1 MRMGAGNVFL
11 WYCAAGGLLGA
22 VFDGFRL
29 CRRMIR
35 HPTAAVVVEDVM
47 FALVLFLSSFYGL
60 VTKTDGIFRWI
71 FLAGEAIGFLIYQ
84 LTISRLILKILES
97 VLRWMIRMI
106 QWILRPCVWLF
117 RFIGRKCM
125 VLIKK
130 LIFFIKNSN
139 HLLAK
144 RKQNDV

>member
-35 HPTAAVVVEDVM
+35 HPTAAVVVEDVI
-47 FALVLFLSSFYGL
+47 FAFVLFLFSFYGL

-117 RFIGRKCM
+117 SIYRAQVHGFD
-125 VLIKK
+125 KK
-130 LIFFIKNSN
+130 TDFF
-139 HLLAK
+139 HE
-144 RKQNDV
+144 KQHSSTCKTKTE